1 MKRFRR
7 LWIRKIKVLAPG
19 PLKFSFIEEGI
30 SYYAK
35 KIAPLCPVE
44 VCLPKVKGR
53 IEKKEERL
61 RIEEKVLKKHLSEDE
76 ILVVLDERG
85 QTLNTIELASKIEK
99 WLEAS
104 KDLCFLVG
112 GPEGISPELKNKA
125 HFLLSLSSL
134 TLNHE
139 IAFLVLMEALYRSF
153 TILKKIPYHRT

>member
-1 MKRFRR
+1 M
-7 LWIRKIKVLAPG
+7 
-19 PLKFSFIEEGI
+19 

-44 VCLPKVKGR
+44 VCLPRVKGGV
-53 IEKKEERL
+53 EKKEERL
-61 RIEEKVLKKHLSEDE
+61 RIEKKVLEKYFTEDE
-76 ILVVLDERG
+76 FLVILDERG
-85 QTLNTIELASKIEK
+85 QFLNTIELASKIEK

-139 IAFLVLMEALYRSF
+139 IAILVLMEALYRSF
-153 TILKKIPYHRT
+153 TILKKIPYHRA